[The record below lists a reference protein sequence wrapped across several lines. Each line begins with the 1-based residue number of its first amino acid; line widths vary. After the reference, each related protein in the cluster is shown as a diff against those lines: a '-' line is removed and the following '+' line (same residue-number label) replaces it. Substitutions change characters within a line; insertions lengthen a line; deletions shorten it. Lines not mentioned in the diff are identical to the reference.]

1 MKLLLDKDSNNIS
14 ETCKEMNIDKCTE
27 NVLKLYKET
36 IDNYKK
42 SNKCEIC
49 QIITLNTIMTIT
61 ITIGY
66 YSGLLYLSEY

>member
-1 MKLLLDKDSNNIS
+1 
-14 ETCKEMNIDKCTE
+14 MNIDKCST
-27 NVLKLYKET
+27 NALTIYKET

-42 SNKCEIC
+42 SNNNKCELC

-61 ITIGY
+61 ITFGY